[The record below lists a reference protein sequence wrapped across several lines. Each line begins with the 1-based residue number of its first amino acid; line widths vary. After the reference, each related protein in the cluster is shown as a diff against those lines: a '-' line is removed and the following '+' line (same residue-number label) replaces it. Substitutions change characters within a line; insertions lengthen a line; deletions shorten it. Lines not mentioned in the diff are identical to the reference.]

1 LDKLNSVSTMDG
13 RPSADAWPVAQMVG
27 DMAAMAIA
35 FSSASTDV
43 MAAMASPLPLP
54 MMLSM
59 LNVGWD

>member
-1 LDKLNSVSTMDG
+1 MDG

-27 DMAAMAIA
+27 DMAAMAVA

>member
-1 LDKLNSVSTMDG
+1 MDG

-27 DMAAMAIA
+27 DMAAMAVA

-54 MMLSM
+54 MML
-59 LNVGWD
+59 NVGWD